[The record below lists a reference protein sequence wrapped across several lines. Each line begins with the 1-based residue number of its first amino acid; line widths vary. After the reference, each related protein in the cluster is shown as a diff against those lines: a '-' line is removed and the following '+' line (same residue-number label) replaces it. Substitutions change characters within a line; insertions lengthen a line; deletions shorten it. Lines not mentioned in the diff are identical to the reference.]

1 MKPARIL
8 VAVRPEPL
16 PTVTAALA
24 GYDLLLAK
32 DVEHGQS
39 LILEHDAI
47 DLFVIGIL
55 FDDSKAMELIKTI
68 RLDNTTVPII
78 VTRFMPSQHAE
89 MLQHVMDTMM
99 ALGTVSA
106 YFERPLGEPRLHD
119 DFRALVEKYLPK
131 DKRLK
136 SLKKGTGQHA

>member
-39 LILEHDAI
+39 LILEYGSF

-78 VTRFMPSQHAE
+78 ATRFMPSLHAE

-99 ALGTVSA
+99 ALDTVNA
-106 YFERPLGEPRLHD
+106 YFERELDDPNLHE
-119 DFRALVEKYLPK
+119 DFRTLVEQWLPK
-131 DKRLK
+131 EKRLK
-136 SLKKGTGQHA
+136 PLRKVKNDRA